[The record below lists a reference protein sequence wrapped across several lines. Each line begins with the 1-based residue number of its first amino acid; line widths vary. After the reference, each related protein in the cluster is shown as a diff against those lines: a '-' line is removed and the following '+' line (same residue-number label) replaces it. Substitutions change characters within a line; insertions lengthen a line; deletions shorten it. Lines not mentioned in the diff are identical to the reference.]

1 MSQNEGEA
9 EWPEASEEIM
19 VGLREWRLQHPQASW
34 REIEAARDERL
45 VRGRARLL
53 GEARMASAPA
63 DWRAAGQEA
72 EVQMSAVW
80 AAVAGLWGAAA
91 CSANPWGG
99 RKFC

>member
-1 MSQNEGEA
+1 MMSQNEGKA
-9 EWPEASEEIM
+9 EWPEASEEIV

-34 REIEAARDERL
+34 REIEAALDERL
-45 VRGRARLL
+45 ARGRARLL

-80 AAVAGLWGAAA
+80 AAVAGL
-91 CSANPWGG
+91 
-99 RKFC
+99 